1 MDNTYM
7 DLAARLEDSFPDV
20 ENEVIMD
27 MRENNED
34 YAALRGEISDIENKH
49 NFIGRVLNGS
59 GEVHL
64 TEEEH
69 KVLTE
74 YLRLRFNLDV
84 ARSPLLPRA
93 YGRGGLFEEDKS
105 TLIWRFLLT
114 SGGNTNIMIAGY
126 RGDEQL
132 EI

>member
-69 KVLTE
+69 KLSMIALLTC
-74 YLRLRFNLDV
+74 F
-84 ARSPLLPRA
+84 
-93 YGRGGLFEEDKS
+93 
-105 TLIWRFLLT
+105 FLLYPLRVKI
-114 SGGNTNIMIAGY
+114 SNVRPSISVLYGY
-126 RGDEQL
+126 RPL
-132 EI
+132 

>member
-49 NFIGRVLNGS
+49 NFIGRVLNCS

-74 YLRLRFNLDV
+74 YLRLRFNLDDMEREALYFRGHTDAV
-84 ARSPLLPRA
+84 AYLKKIKAL
-93 YGRGGLFEEDKS
+93 
-105 TLIWRFLLT
+105 
-114 SGGNTNIMIAGY
+114 
-126 RGDEQL
+126 
-132 EI
+132 